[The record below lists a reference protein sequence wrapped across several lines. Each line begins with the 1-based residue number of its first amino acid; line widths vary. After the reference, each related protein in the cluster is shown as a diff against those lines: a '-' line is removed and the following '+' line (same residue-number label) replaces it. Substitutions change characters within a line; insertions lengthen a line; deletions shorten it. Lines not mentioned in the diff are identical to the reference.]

1 MSERAF
7 AVLGLF
13 DTADALME
21 AIPRVRGKVSGRLE
35 AYTPYPIHGLDEALG
50 LRRSP
55 IGGMVMIMGAVGAAT
70 ALLFQ
75 WWMSAVDYPLITG
88 GKALF
93 SWQAFVP
100 ILFELMVLFATFTAG
115 LGMLLLLNK
124 LPFFGHPVLHSR
136 AIRAITRDRFALAL
150 EAEDATF
157 DADAARAVLEAAG
170 GTEIEVLPSP
180 GAFEPFASQV
190 LLRSLSG
197 ILAACVVSGLI
208 TYGVVKLFPVL
219 PPMSH
224 MEDQPR
230 LDPQR
235 LSAFFKDGH
244 GMQLPVEG
252 TVARGHMPIGVAS
265 QEEAAILVN
274 PLPRDRQVLERG
286 RRVFNIRCSVCH
298 GATGNGVPTLTSAYG
313 AKPANLL
320 SKQFRDYP
328 DGTIYWVITKGK
340 NSMPSYAADAS
351 EDERWAVIH
360 YVRALQRAQNAKD
373 EDLR

>member
-1 MSERAF
+1 
-7 AVLGLF
+7 
-13 DTADALME
+13 
-21 AIPRVRGKVSGRLE
+21 
-35 AYTPYPIHGLDEALG
+35 
-50 LRRSP
+50 
-55 IGGMVMIMGAVGAAT
+55 
-70 ALLFQ
+70 
-75 WWMSAVDYPLITG
+75 
-88 GKALF
+88 
-93 SWQAFVP
+93 
-100 ILFELMVLFATFTAG
+100 
-115 LGMLLLLNK
+115 
-124 LPFFGHPVLHSR
+124 
-136 AIRAITRDRFALAL
+136 
-150 EAEDATF
+150 
-157 DADAARAVLEAAG
+157 
-170 GTEIEVLPSP
+170 
-180 GAFEPFASQV
+180 
-190 LLRSLSG
+190 
-197 ILAACVVSGLI
+197 
-208 TYGVVKLFPVL
+208 
-219 PPMSH
+219 

-286 RRVFNIRCSVCH
+286 RKVFNIRCSVCH
-298 GATGNGVPTLTSAYG
+298 GATGNGVPTLTAAYG

>member
-70 ALLFQ
+70 ALVFQ